1 MTRLQATNSNNN
13 NDDSPILN
21 SREPQEL
28 SRRGKGR
35 ATFLGF
41 RNTKDCLSHAERSML
56 LKQSARP
63 LYPEGGL
70 SPCVIRVFG
79 VGGGGCN
86 AVRLVERM
94 NCQRCGVV
102 GPS

>member
-1 MTRLQATNSNNN
+1 MNT
-13 NDDSPILN
+13 NDDSTPTVT
-21 SREPQEL
+21 SRDPQQL
-28 SRRGKGR
+28 SRFGKGKGR

-41 RNTKDCLSHAERSML
+41 RNTKDVLSTAERSVL

-86 AVRLVERM
+86 AVGLVRSES
-94 NCQRCGVV
+94 N
-102 GPS
+102 